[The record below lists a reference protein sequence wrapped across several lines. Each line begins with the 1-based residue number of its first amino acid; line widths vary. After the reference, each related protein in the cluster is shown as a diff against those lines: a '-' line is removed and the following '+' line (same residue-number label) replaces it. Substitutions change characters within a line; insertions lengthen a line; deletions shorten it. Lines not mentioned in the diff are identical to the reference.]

1 MKKAKTMVSVIA
13 SMAIAAAMAVSVS
26 AENEPAKAVVAVEKF
41 TIGGG
46 FVLEPTVIELE
57 EGDSAAAVFEK
68 ALGAENLNGGD
79 GAGTYIASIKTSS
92 EGELLPEIT
101 AALPEGTEVTA
112 PADSQWLAS
121 FDYYSMSG
129 WMFLINGESSMV
141 GAADYTVN
149 DGDVLQLCFSVIG
162 YGSDIGLDTSSM
174 ADWGGMAPLY
184 NVEDR
189 TECYSAAFTNSDI
202 DWSSVA
208 NVYATAED
216 CEAIINSA
224 ADVEEAD
231 DEVEEDTTD
240 NETAEADEEIAD
252 TTDEAAENTSL
263 DNSADKT
270 DNPSTGV
277 ADVTAVALVS
287 LGALAIAVSAKKRS

>member
-1 MKKAKTMVSVIA
+1 MKKAKTLVSVIA
-13 SMAIAAAMAVSVS
+13 SMAIAAAMSVSVS
-26 AENEPAKAVVAVEKF
+26 ADNEPAKAVVAVEKF

-79 GAGTYIASIKTSS
+79 GAGTYIASIRTSS
-92 EGELLPEIT
+92 EGELLPEIA

-112 PADSQWLAS
+112 PADSQWLAAL
-121 FDYYSMSG
+121 DYYTMSG

-141 GAADYTVN
+141 GVADYTVN

-174 ADWGGMAPLY
+174 AEWGGMAPLY
-184 NVEDR
+184 EVADR
-189 TECYSAAFTNSDI
+189 TECYSAALTNSDI

-224 ADVEEAD
+224 ADVEEAE
-231 DEVEEDTTD
+231 DEAEEDTAD
-240 NETAEADEEIAD
+240 NDTAEADEEIAD
-252 TTDEAAENTSL
+252 TTDEAAENTAA
-263 DNSADKT
+263 DNSSDKT

-277 ADVTAVALVS
+277 ADVTAMALVS
-287 LGALAIAVSAKKRS
+287 LGALAIAVSARKRS